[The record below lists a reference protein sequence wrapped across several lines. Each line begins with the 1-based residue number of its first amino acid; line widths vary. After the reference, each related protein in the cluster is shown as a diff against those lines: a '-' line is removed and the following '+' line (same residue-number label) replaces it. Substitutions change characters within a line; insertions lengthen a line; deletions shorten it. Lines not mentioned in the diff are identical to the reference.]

1 MNGERQTA
9 PGTSWP
15 DAAQA
20 LDIHAR
26 LCDDDPVASAELA
39 EAFIDPL
46 TNWLVRT
53 HPRVDEHLCAQAA
66 EDAILSLIDTPDS
79 YDPERGAL
87 DAYLRMSA
95 RGDLRNTLQSEHRHG
110 SRREQL
116 EVVELLG
123 SDRNVYQ
130 EDSDPARIVERED
143 DEREFLRRLLPAE
156 VVSTFS
162 WEERWVLELMQ
173 QGERRT
179 SAFARVLAISHLP
192 ENEQRREV
200 KRAKDRIK
208 RRLQRQ
214 RGSR

>member
-15 DAAQA
+15 DAARA

-26 LCDDDPVASAELA
+26 LCAGDPVASAELA

-46 TNWLVRT
+46 TAWLVRT
-53 HPRVDEHLCAQAA
+53 NPRIDEHLCVQAA
-66 EDAILSLIDTPDS
+66 EDAILSLIDTPTS
-79 YDPERGAL
+79 YDPRRGAL

-95 RGDLRNTLQSEHRHG
+95 RGDLRNALESERRHG
-110 SRREQL
+110 SRGESL
-116 EVVELLG
+116 DVIELLG
-123 SDRNVYQ
+123 SDRNLYQ
-130 EDSDPARIVERED
+130 EESDPARIVERED
-143 DEREFLRRLLPAE
+143 DERELLRRLLPAE

-162 WEERWVLELMQ
+162 WEERWILELMR

-179 SAFARVLAISHLP
+179 SAFARVLAITHLP
-192 ENEQRREV
+192 QADQQREV